1 MTIAYASV
9 RSNLLNLPSSLS
21 NLLFNANINIQ
32 DVIIEI
38 VSSSKKRYYAG
49 WSGMSSSNVKVV
61 EIDTV
66 FAQSLGLNENESV
79 TLNIKINNYETS
91 QIFLEP
97 LTSSDW
103 ELVELHAQ
111 ILEDKLLSQTR
122 CVSVDQI
129 LVVYPS
135 QTSAAK

>member
-1 MTIAYASV
+1 
-9 RSNLLNLPSSLS
+9 
-21 NLLFNANINIQ
+21 
-32 DVIIEI
+32 
-38 VSSSKKRYYAG
+38 
-49 WSGMSSSNVKVV
+49 MSSSNVKVV